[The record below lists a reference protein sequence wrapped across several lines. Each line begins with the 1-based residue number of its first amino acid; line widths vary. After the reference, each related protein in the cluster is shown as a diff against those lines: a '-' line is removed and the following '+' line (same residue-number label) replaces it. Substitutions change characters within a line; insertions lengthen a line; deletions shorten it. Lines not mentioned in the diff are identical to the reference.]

1 VTAPATTPAAPASR
15 AETASPTALGDD
27 VRQFVNLTFTLAV
40 TEWKLRFFGSVLGY
54 LWTLMRP
61 LLLFGVLY
69 VVFSHVVKVG
79 GKIPHYPVYL
89 LESIVL
95 FQFFSDSTSQGLQ
108 SLLVRESLL
117 RKMRFPRMVI
127 PLSVVLTNLFNLG
140 MNLIAVFVFVLV
152 SGITPRWTWLLVPVL
167 VLALIVLAT
176 GAAMF
181 TSALYVRFRDLAPIW
196 EIVLQLAFYASPIFY
211 VISQVPSGFQHPL
224 AANPLAMVMTQM
236 RKWVIDPNA
245 PSAADAVGGYLP
257 LLIPIGVIVLVFA
270 LGFWVFQRETPHIA
284 ENL

>member
-1 VTAPATTPAAPASR
+1 MEAATARRAA
-15 AETASPTALGDD
+15 PTALGDD
-27 VRQFVNLTFTLAV
+27 IRQFLNLTFTLAV

-54 LWTLMRP
+54 VWTLMRP

-69 VVFSHVVKVG
+69 LVFSHVVRVG
-79 GKIPHYPVYL
+79 TDIPHYPVYL
-89 LESIVL
+89 LESIVM
-95 FQFFSDSTSQGLQ
+95 FQFFADSTSQGLQ
-108 SLLVRESLL
+108 SLLQRESLL

-140 MNLIAVFVFVLV
+140 MNLIAVFIFVLA
-152 SGITPRWTWLLVPVL
+152 SGIEPRWTWLFVPVL

-176 GAAMF
+176 GAAML

-196 EIVLQLAFYASPIFY
+196 EIVLQIAFYASPVLY
-211 VISQVPSGFQHPL
+211 VISKVPSEFQHPL
-224 AANPLAMVMTQM
+224 AANPLGMVMTQM

-245 PSAADAVGGYLP
+245 PSAAEAIGGSAK
-257 LLIPIGVIVLVFA
+257 LLIPIGVIVAVFGI
-270 LGFWVFQRETPHIA
+270 GFWVFQRETPHIA

>member
-1 VTAPATTPAAPASR
+1 MEAATA
-15 AETASPTALGDD
+15 ASPTAFGDD
-27 VRQFVNLTFTLAV
+27 VRHFVNLTVTLAV

-69 VVFSHVVKVG
+69 VVFTHVVRVG
-79 GKIPHYPVYL
+79 TEIPHYPVYL
-89 LESIVL
+89 LESIVM
-95 FQFFSDSTSQGLQ
+95 FQFFADSTSQGLQ
-108 SLLVRESLL
+108 SLLQRESLL

-140 MNLIAVFVFVLV
+140 MNMIAVLVFVLAN
-152 SGITPRWTWLLVPVL
+152 GITPRWTWLLVPIL

-176 GAAMF
+176 GAAML

-196 EIVLQLAFYASPIFY
+196 EIVLQVSFYASPILY
-211 VISQVPSGFQHPL
+211 VISTVPANFQHPL
-224 AANPLAMVMTQM
+224 AANPLGMVMTQM
-236 RKWVIDPNA
+236 RKWVIDPSA
-245 PSAADAVGGYLP
+245 PSAAEAIGGYVR
-257 LLIPIGVIVLVFA
+257 LLIPIGVIVGVFA
-270 LGFWVFQRETPHIA
+270 LGFWVFQRETPRIA

>member
-1 VTAPATTPAAPASR
+1 VSAETTATPAHGGSAA
-15 AETASPTALGDD
+15 PTAFGDD
-27 VRQFVNLTFTLAV
+27 VRHFLNLTFTLAV

-69 VVFSHVVKVG
+69 LVFTHVVKVG
-79 GKIPHYPVYL
+79 TTISHYPVYL

-95 FQFFSDSTSQGLQ
+95 FQFFADSTSQGLQ
-108 SLLVRESLL
+108 SLLQRESLL

-140 MNLIAVFVFVLV
+140 MNMIAVLVFVLA
-152 SGITPRWTWLLVPVL
+152 SGVQPRWTWLLVPVL

-176 GAAMF
+176 GAAML

-196 EIVLQLAFYASPIFY
+196 EIILQIGFYA
-211 VISQVPSGFQHPL
+211 
-224 AANPLAMVMTQM
+224 
-236 RKWVIDPNA
+236 
-245 PSAADAVGGYLP
+245 
-257 LLIPIGVIVLVFA
+257 
-270 LGFWVFQRETPHIA
+270 
-284 ENL
+284 

>member
-1 VTAPATTPAAPASR
+1 MATEA
-15 AETASPTALGDD
+15 TASATPSAPTALGND
-27 VRQFVNLTFTLAV
+27 VRQFVNLTITLAV

-61 LLLFGVLY
+61 LILFGVLY

-95 FQFFSDSTSQGLQ
+95 FQFFADSTSQGLQ
-108 SLLVRESLL
+108 SLLQRESLL

-140 MNLIAVFVFVLV
+140 MNLIAVFVFVLA
-152 SGITPRWTWLLVPVL
+152 SGIEPRWTWLLVPVL
-167 VLALIVLAT
+167 VLALIILST
-176 GAAMF
+176 GAAML
-181 TSALYVRFRDLAPIW
+181 TSALYVRFRDLSPIW
-196 EIVLQLAFYASPIFY
+196 EIVLQILFYASPVFY
-211 VISQVPSGFQHPL
+211 VISQVPSDFQHPL
-224 AANPLAMVMTQM
+224 AANPLSMVMTQM
-236 RKWVIDPNA
+236 RKWVIDPHA
-245 PSAADAVGGYLP
+245 PSAAEAIGGYAA
-257 LLIPIGVIVLVFA
+257 LLIPIGLIVAIFVI
-270 LGFWVFQRETPHIA
+270 GFWVFQRETPHIA

>member
-1 VTAPATTPAAPASR
+1 MEAQAVTARRAA
-15 AETASPTALGDD
+15 PTALGDD
-27 VRQFVNLTFTLAV
+27 IRQFLNLTFTLAV

-54 LWTLMRP
+54 VWTLMRP

-69 VVFSHVVKVG
+69 LVFSHVVRVG
-79 GKIPHYPVYL
+79 TDIPHYPVYL
-89 LESIVL
+89 LESIVM
-95 FQFFSDSTSQGLQ
+95 FQFFADSTSQGLQ
-108 SLLVRESLL
+108 SLLQRESLL

-140 MNLIAVFVFVLV
+140 MNLIAVFIFVLA
-152 SGITPRWTWLLVPVL
+152 SGIEPRWTWLLVPVL

-176 GAAMF
+176 GAAML

-196 EIVLQLAFYASPIFY
+196 EIVLQIAFYASPVLY
-211 VISQVPSGFQHPL
+211 VISKVPSEFQHPL
-224 AANPLAMVMTQM
+224 AANPLGMVMTQM

-245 PSAADAVGGYLP
+245 PSAAEAIGGSAK
-257 LLIPIGVIVLVFA
+257 LLIPIGVIVAVFA
-270 LGFWVFQRETPHIA
+270 IGFWVFQRETPHIA

>member
-1 VTAPATTPAAPASR
+1 MATEATASATPAAP
-15 AETASPTALGDD
+15 TALGNDI
-27 VRQFVNLTFTLAV
+27 RHFVNLTVTLAV

-61 LLLFGVLY
+61 LILFGVLY

-79 GKIPHYPVYL
+79 GKIPNYPVYL

-95 FQFFSDSTSQGLQ
+95 YQFFADSTSQGLQ
-108 SLLVRESLL
+108 SLLQRESLL

-140 MNLIAVFVFVLV
+140 MNLIAVFVFVLA
-152 SGITPRWTWLLVPVL
+152 SGIEPRWTWLLVPVL
-167 VLALIVLAT
+167 VLALIILST
-176 GAAMF
+176 GAAML
-181 TSALYVRFRDLAPIW
+181 TSALYVRFRDLSPIW
-196 EIVLQLAFYASPIFY
+196 EIVLQIGFYASPVFY

-224 AANPLAMVMTQM
+224 AANPLSMVMTQM
-236 RKWVIDPNA
+236 RKWVIDPHA
-245 PSAADAVGGYLP
+245 PSAAEAIGGYVA
-257 LLIPIGVIVLVFA
+257 LLIPIGVILAVFA

>member
-1 VTAPATTPAAPASR
+1 MEAAGARASAPAS
-15 AETASPTALGDD
+15 ASASPTALGDD
-27 VRQFVNLTFTLAV
+27 IRHFVNLTVTLAV

-79 GKIPHYPVYL
+79 TKIPHYPVYL
-89 LESIVL
+89 LESIVM
-95 FQFFSDSTSQGLQ
+95 FQFFADSTSQGLQ
-108 SLLVRESLL
+108 SLLQRESLL

-140 MNLIAVFVFVLV
+140 MNLIAVLVFVLV
-152 SGITPRWTWLLVPVL
+152 SGLSPRWTWLLVPVL

-176 GAAMF
+176 GAAML

-196 EIVLQLAFYASPIFY
+196 EIVLQISFYASPVLY
-211 VISQVPSGFQHPL
+211 VISQVPSNFQHPL
-224 AANPLAMVMTQM
+224 AANPLGMVMTQM
-236 RKWVIDPNA
+236 RKWVIDPHA
-245 PSAADAVGGYLP
+245 PSAAAAIGGYAK
-257 LLIPIGVIVLVFA
+257 LLIPIGVIVGVFA
-270 LGFWVFQRETPHIA
+270 VGFWVFQRETPHIA

>member
-1 VTAPATTPAAPASR
+1 MEAATARRAA
-15 AETASPTALGDD
+15 PTALGDD
-27 VRQFVNLTFTLAV
+27 IRQFVNLTFTLAV

-79 GKIPHYPVYL
+79 NQVSHYPVYL
-89 LESIVL
+89 LQSIVM
-95 FQFFSDSTSQGLQ
+95 FQFFADSTSQGLQ
-108 SLLVRESLL
+108 SLLQRESLL

-140 MNLIAVFVFVLV
+140 MNLIAVLVFVLA

-167 VLALIVLAT
+167 VLGLIVLAT
-176 GAAMF
+176 GAAML

-196 EIVLQLAFYASPIFY
+196 EIVLQISFYASPVLY
-211 VISQVPSGFQHPL
+211 VISKVPSNFQHPL
-224 AANPLAMVMTQM
+224 AANPLGVVMTQM
-236 RKWVIDPNA
+236 RQWVIDPGA
-245 PSAADAVGGYLP
+245 PSAVEAIGGWLAM
-257 LLIPIGVIVLVFA
+257 LIPIGVVLLVFA
-270 LGFWVFQRETPHIA
+270 VGFWVFQRETPHIA

>member
-1 VTAPATTPAAPASR
+1 MEAQAVTARRAA
-15 AETASPTALGDD
+15 PTALGDD
-27 VRQFVNLTFTLAV
+27 IRQFLNLTFTLAV

-54 LWTLMRP
+54 VWTLMRP

-69 VVFSHVVKVG
+69 LVFSHVVKVG
-79 GKIPHYPVYL
+79 TDIPHYPVYL
-89 LESIVL
+89 LESIVM
-95 FQFFSDSTSQGLQ
+95 FQFFADSTSQGLQ
-108 SLLVRESLL
+108 SLLQRESLL

-140 MNLIAVFVFVLV
+140 MNLIAVFIFVLA
-152 SGITPRWTWLLVPVL
+152 SGIEPRWTWLLVPVL

-176 GAAMF
+176 GAAML

-196 EIVLQLAFYASPIFY
+196 EIVLQILFYASPVLY
-211 VISQVPSGFQHPL
+211 VISKVPSEFQHPL
-224 AANPLAMVMTQM
+224 AANPLGMVMTQM

-245 PSAADAVGGYLP
+245 PSAAEAIGGSAK
-257 LLIPIGVIVLVFA
+257 LLIPIGVIVAVFA
-270 LGFWVFQRETPHIA
+270 VGFWVFQRETPHIA

>member
-1 VTAPATTPAAPASR
+1 MEAATASSR
-15 AETASPTALGDD
+15 SASPTAFGDD
-27 VRQFVNLTFTLAV
+27 VRHFVNLTMTLAV

-69 VVFSHVVKVG
+69 VVFTHVVRVG
-79 GKIPHYPVYL
+79 TEIPHYPVYL
-89 LESIVL
+89 LESIVM
-95 FQFFSDSTSQGLQ
+95 FQFFADSTSQGLQ
-108 SLLVRESLL
+108 SLLQRESLL

-140 MNLIAVFVFVLV
+140 MNMIAVLVFVLAN
-152 SGITPRWTWLLVPVL
+152 GITPRWTWLLVPIL

-176 GAAMF
+176 GAAML

-196 EIVLQLAFYASPIFY
+196 EIVLQVSFYASPILY
-211 VISQVPSGFQHPL
+211 VISTVPANFQHPL
-224 AANPLAMVMTQM
+224 AANPLGMVMTQM
-236 RKWVIDPNA
+236 RKWVIDPSA
-245 PSAADAVGGYLP
+245 PSAAEAIGGYVR
-257 LLIPIGVIVLVFA
+257 LLIPIGVIVGVFA
-270 LGFWVFQRETPHIA
+270 LGFWVFQRETPRIA

>member
-1 VTAPATTPAAPASR
+1 MEAQAITARRAA
-15 AETASPTALGDD
+15 PTALGDD
-27 VRQFVNLTFTLAV
+27 IRHFVNLTVTLAV
-40 TEWKLRFFGSVLGY
+40 SEWKLRFFGSVLGY

-79 GKIPHYPVYL
+79 TKVPHYPVYL
-89 LESIVL
+89 LESIVM
-95 FQFFSDSTSQGLQ
+95 FQFFADSTAQGLQ
-108 SLLVRESLL
+108 SLLQRESLL

-140 MNLIAVFVFVLV
+140 MNLIAVFIFVLA

-196 EIVLQLAFYASPIFY
+196 EIVLQISFYASPVLY

-224 AANPLAMVMTQM
+224 AANPLGMVMTQM
-236 RKWVIDPNA
+236 RKWVIDPGA
-245 PSAADAVGGYLP
+245 PSAAEAIGGFVP
-257 LLIPIGVIVLVFA
+257 LLIPIGVIVIVFA
-270 LGFWVFQRETPHIA
+270 VGFWVFQRETPHIA

>member
-1 VTAPATTPAAPASR
+1 MASATATRAAP
-15 AETASPTALGDD
+15 TAFGDD
-27 VRQFVNLTFTLAV
+27 VRHFFNLTFTLAV

-69 VVFSHVVKVG
+69 VVFTHVVKVG
-79 GKIPHYPVYL
+79 TEVPHYPVYL
-89 LESIVL
+89 LCSIVL
-95 FQFFSDSTSQGLQ
+95 FQFFADSTSQGLQ
-108 SLLVRESLL
+108 SLLQRESLL

-140 MNLIAVFVFVLV
+140 MNMIAVLVFLFAN
-152 SGITPRWTWLLVPVL
+152 GIEPRWTWLLVPVL

-176 GAAMF
+176 GAAML

-196 EIVLQLAFYASPIFY
+196 EIVLQIAFYASPVLY
-211 VISQVPSGFQHPL
+211 VISQVPSDFQHAL
-224 AANPLAMVMTQM
+224 AANPLGMVMTQT
-236 RKWVIDPNA
+236 RKWVIDPDA
-245 PSAADAVGGYLP
+245 PSAAEAIGGYVP
-257 LLIPIGVIVLVFA
+257 LLIPIGVILAVFA
-270 LGFWVFQRETPHIA
+270 LGFWVFERETPHIA

>member
-1 VTAPATTPAAPASR
+1 MEAASASPSPS
-15 AETASPTALGDD
+15 ASASAAPTALGDD
-27 VRQFVNLTFTLAV
+27 IRHFVILTVTLAV

-79 GKIPHYPVYL
+79 TKVPHYPVYL
-89 LESIVL
+89 LESIVM
-95 FQFFSDSTSQGLQ
+95 FQFFADSTSQGLQ
-108 SLLVRESLL
+108 SLLQRESLL

-140 MNLIAVFVFVLV
+140 MNLIAVLIFVLA
-152 SGITPRWTWLLVPVL
+152 SGIEPRWTWLLVPVL

-176 GAAMF
+176 GAAML

-196 EIVLQLAFYASPIFY
+196 EIVLQISFYASPVLY
-211 VISQVPSGFQHPL
+211 VISQVPSNFQHPL
-224 AANPLAMVMTQM
+224 AANPLGMVMTQM

-245 PSAADAVGGYLP
+245 PSAAQAIGGYAQ
-257 LLIPIGVIVLVFA
+257 LLIPIGVIVGVFA
-270 LGFWVFQRETPHIA
+270 VGFWVFQRETPHIA

>member
-1 VTAPATTPAAPASR
+1 MEAATAASSR
-15 AETASPTALGDD
+15 SASPTAFGDD
-27 VRQFVNLTFTLAV
+27 VRHFVNLTVTLAV

-69 VVFSHVVKVG
+69 VVFTHVVRVG
-79 GKIPHYPVYL
+79 TEIPHYPVYL

-95 FQFFSDSTSQGLQ
+95 FQFFADSTSQGLQ
-108 SLLVRESLL
+108 SLLQRESLL

-127 PLSVVLTNLFNLG
+127 PLSVVLTNLFNLA
-140 MNLIAVFVFVLV
+140 MNSLAVLVFVLAN
-152 SGITPRWTWLLVPVL
+152 GIEPRWTWLLVPVL
-167 VLALIVLAT
+167 VLALIILAT
-176 GAAMF
+176 GAAML

-196 EIVLQLAFYASPIFY
+196 EIVLQITFYASPILY
-211 VISQVPSGFQHPL
+211 VISTVPSNFQHPL

-236 RKWVIDPNA
+236 RKWVIDPSA
-245 PSAADAVGGYLP
+245 PSAAEAIGGTAK
-257 LLIPIGVIVLVFA
+257 LLIPIGVILAVFA

>member
-1 VTAPATTPAAPASR
+1 MEAATTAEHSAAP
-15 AETASPTALGDD
+15 TAFGDD
-27 VRQFVNLTFTLAV
+27 VRHFVNLTFTLAV

-69 VVFSHVVKVG
+69 VVFTHVVRVG
-79 GKIPHYPVYL
+79 SNIPHYPVYL

-95 FQFFSDSTSQGLQ
+95 FQFFADSTSQGLQ
-108 SLLVRESLL
+108 SLLQRESLL

-140 MNLIAVFVFVLV
+140 MNSLAVLVFVLAN
-152 SGITPRWTWLLVPVL
+152 GIQPRWTWLLVPIL

-176 GAAMF
+176 GAAML

-196 EIVLQLAFYASPIFY
+196 EIVLQIGFYASPILY
-211 VISQVPSGFQHPL
+211 VISKVPSNFQHPL
-224 AANPLAMVMTQM
+224 AANPLGMVMTQM

-245 PSAADAVGGYLP
+245 PSAAAAIGGGWK
-257 LLIPIGVIVLVFA
+257 LLLPIGVIVAVFA
-270 LGFWVFQRETPHIA
+270 LGFWVFQRETPRIA

>member
-1 VTAPATTPAAPASR
+1 MEAATARRAA
-15 AETASPTALGDD
+15 PTALGDD
-27 VRQFVNLTFTLAV
+27 IRQFVNLTFTLAV

-79 GKIPHYPVYL
+79 NKVTHYPVYL
-89 LESIVL
+89 LESIVM
-95 FQFFSDSTSQGLQ
+95 FQFFADSTSQGLQ
-108 SLLVRESLL
+108 SLLQRESLL

-140 MNLIAVFVFVLV
+140 MNLIAVLVFVLA
-152 SGITPRWTWLLVPVL
+152 SGITPRWTWLLVPLL
-167 VLALIVLAT
+167 VLGLIVLAT
-176 GAAMF
+176 GAAML

-196 EIVLQLAFYASPIFY
+196 EIVLQISFYASPVLY
-211 VISQVPSGFQHPL
+211 VISQVPSNFQHPL
-224 AANPLAMVMTQM
+224 AANPLGVVMTQM
-236 RKWVIDPNA
+236 RQWVIDPGA
-245 PSAADAVGGYLP
+245 PSAVQAIGGWVAM
-257 LLIPIGVIVLVFA
+257 LIPIGVVLLVFA
-270 LGFWVFQRETPHIA
+270 VGFWVFQRETPHIA

>member
-1 VTAPATTPAAPASR
+1 MEAATAPSTSAA
-15 AETASPTALGDD
+15 PTALGNDI
-27 VRQFVNLTFTLAV
+27 RHFVNLTVTLAV

-69 VVFSHVVKVG
+69 LVFSHVVKVG

-95 FQFFSDSTSQGLQ
+95 FQFFADSTSQGLQ
-108 SLLVRESLL
+108 SLLQRESLL

-140 MNLIAVFVFVLV
+140 MNLIAVFVFVIA
-152 SGITPRWTWLLVPVL
+152 SGVEPRWTWLLVPVL

-176 GAAMF
+176 GAAML

-196 EIVLQLAFYASPIFY
+196 EIVLQIGFYASPVFY
-211 VISQVPSGFQHPL
+211 VISQVPSDFQHAL
-224 AANPLAMVMTQM
+224 AAYPLAMVMTQM
-236 RKWVIDPNA
+236 RKWVIDPSA
-245 PSAADAVGGYLP
+245 PSAAEAIGGYVA
-257 LLIPIGVIVLVFA
+257 LLIPIGVILAVFA
-270 LGFWVFQRETPHIA
+270 VGFWVFQRETPHIA

>member
-1 VTAPATTPAAPASR
+1 MEAASARASAR
-15 AETASPTALGDD
+15 TSGSAAPTALGDD
-27 VRQFVNLTFTLAV
+27 IRHFVNLTVTLAV

-79 GKIPHYPVYL
+79 TKVPHYPVYL
-89 LESIVL
+89 LESIVM
-95 FQFFSDSTSQGLQ
+95 FQFFADSTSQGLQ
-108 SLLVRESLL
+108 SLLQRESLL

-140 MNLIAVFVFVLV
+140 MNLIAVLVFVLA
-152 SGITPRWTWLLVPVL
+152 SGLSPRWTWLLVPVL

-176 GAAMF
+176 GAAML

-196 EIVLQLAFYASPIFY
+196 EIVLQISFYASPVLY
-211 VISQVPSGFQHPL
+211 VISQVPSAYQHPL
-224 AANPLAMVMTQM
+224 AANPLGMVMTQM
-236 RKWVIDPNA
+236 RKWVIDPHA
-245 PSAADAVGGYLP
+245 PSASEAIGGYVP
-257 LLIPIGVIVLVFA
+257 LLIPIGVIVGVFA
-270 LGFWVFQRETPHIA
+270 VGFWVFQRETPHIA

>member
-1 VTAPATTPAAPASR
+1 MEAATARRAA
-15 AETASPTALGDD
+15 PTALGDD
-27 VRQFVNLTFTLAV
+27 IRQFVNLTFTLAV

-79 GKIPHYPVYL
+79 NKVPHYPVYL
-89 LESIVL
+89 LESIVM
-95 FQFFSDSTSQGLQ
+95 FQFFADSTSQGLQ
-108 SLLVRESLL
+108 SLLQRESLL

-140 MNLIAVFVFVLV
+140 MNLIAVLVFVLA

-176 GAAMF
+176 GAAML

-196 EIVLQLAFYASPIFY
+196 EIVLQISFYASPVLY
-211 VISQVPSGFQHPL
+211 VISQVPSDFQHPL
-224 AANPLAMVMTQM
+224 AANPLGMVMTQM
-236 RKWVIDPNA
+236 RKWVIDPSA
-245 PSAADAVGGYLP
+245 PSAAEAIGSYAA
-257 LLIPIGVIVLVFA
+257 LLIPIGVILLVFGV
-270 LGFWVFQRETPHIA
+270 GFWVFQRETPHIA